1 MSFIDRVVSLV
12 SQRVRF
18 IDRVVSLVSQRV
30 WFIDRVVSLVSQR
43 MINLSTGARA
53 AQQNL
58 KLFNNYIKN
67 RSLTF

>member
-1 MSFIDRVVSLV
+1 MS
-12 SQRVRF
+12 F

-30 WFIDRVVSLVSQR
+30 WFIDRVVSLVSER

-67 RSLTF
+67 RSLAH

>member
-43 MINLSTGARA
+43 MINLSTGHATPS
-53 AQQNL
+53 
-58 KLFNNYIKN
+58 K
-67 RSLTF
+67 T